1 MDTLNKVTVF
11 ILSLIIGGLLA
22 IISDQVLAADTNI
35 TTNNKGMPV
44 PSAIAPSIS
53 TMNPKICKTGVSGGA
68 NTGVVSISGG
78 FTVEDENC
86 ARIVK
91 VEALSNL
98 GLKVSGVSLMCQDLA
113 TWEAMEMAGSP
124 CPFGGSLGDAARRA
138 WFKKYPERF
147 YNLYGS
153 NFKLPDPASNADK
166 Q

>member
-1 MDTLNKVTVF
+1 MNRF
-11 ILSLIIGGLLA
+11 ILFILALIVGGLLA
-22 IISDQVLAADTNI
+22 IVSAEVFAADTNI
-35 TTNNKGMPV
+35 TTYNKGMPV

-86 ARIVK
+86 VRVVK
-91 VEALSNL
+91 AETLSSL
-98 GLKVSGVSLMCQDLA
+98 GLKVSAVSLMCQDSA
-113 TWEAMEMAGSP
+113 TWDAMEMAGSP
-124 CPFGGSLGDAARRA
+124 CPFGGALGDTARRA
-138 WFKKYPERF
+138 RFKKNPEKF

-153 NFKLPDPASNADK
+153 NFKLPDPVPIADK

>member
-1 MDTLNKVTVF
+1 MSSINKVIVF
-11 ILSLIIGGLLA
+11 ILALIIGGLLA
-22 IISDQVLAADTNI
+22 IISDQVFAADTNI
-35 TTNNKGMPV
+35 TTNMKGMPV

-91 VEALSNL
+91 AETLSNL
-98 GLKVSGVSLMCQDLA
+98 GLKVSAVSLMCQDEA
-113 TWEAMEMAGSP
+113 TWEAMEMASSP
-124 CPFGGSLGDAARRA
+124 CPFGGALGDVARRA
-138 WFKKYPERF
+138 WFKRYPERF
-147 YNLYGS
+147 YKLYGS
-153 NFKLPDPASNADK
+153 DFKLPVIADK

>member
-1 MDTLNKVTVF
+1 MNNVITF
-11 ILSLIIGGLLA
+11 ILALIIGGLLA
-22 IISDQVLAADTNI
+22 IISDQVFAADTTI

-86 ARIVK
+86 ARVVK
-91 VEALSNL
+91 AETLSNL
-98 GLKVSGVSLMCQDLA
+98 GLKVSAVSLMCQDESI
-113 TWEAMEMAGSP
+113 WEAMEMASSP
-124 CPFGGSLGDAARRA
+124 CPFGGALGDVARRA
-138 WFKKYPERF
+138 WFKRYPERF
-147 YNLYGS
+147 YKLYGS
-153 NFKLPDPASNADK
+153 DFKLPVIADK

>member
-1 MDTLNKVTVF
+1 MSSINKVIVF
-11 ILSLIIGGLLA
+11 VLALIIGGLLA

-35 TTNNKGMPV
+35 TTNMKGMPV

-86 ARIVK
+86 ARVVK
-91 VEALSNL
+91 AETLSNL
-98 GLKVSGVSLMCQDLA
+98 GLKVSAVSLMCQDESI
-113 TWEAMEMAGSP
+113 WEAMEMASSP
-124 CPFGGSLGDAARRA
+124 CPFGGALGDVARRA
-138 WFKKYPERF
+138 WFKRYPERF
-147 YNLYGS
+147 YKLYGS
-153 NFKLPDPASNADK
+153 DFKLPVIADK

>member
-1 MDTLNKVTVF
+1 MNKVITF
-11 ILSLIIGGLLA
+11 ILALIIGGLLA
-22 IISDQVLAADTNI
+22 IISDQVFAADTNI

-91 VEALSNL
+91 AETLSNL
-98 GLKVSGVSLMCQDLA
+98 GLKVSAVSLMCQDESI
-113 TWEAMEMAGSP
+113 WEAMEMASSP
-124 CPFGGSLGDAARRA
+124 CPFGGALGDVARRA
-138 WFKKYPERF
+138 WFKRYPERF
-147 YNLYGS
+147 YKLYGS
-153 NFKLPDPASNADK
+153 DFKLPVIADK

>member
-1 MDTLNKVTVF
+1 MNKVITF
-11 ILSLIIGGLLA
+11 ILALIIGGLLA
-22 IISDQVLAADTNI
+22 IISDQVFAADTNI

-86 ARIVK
+86 ARVVK
-91 VEALSNL
+91 AETLSNL
-98 GLKVSGVSLMCQDLA
+98 GLKVSAVSLMCQDESI
-113 TWEAMEMAGSP
+113 WEAMEMASSP
-124 CPFGGSLGDAARRA
+124 CPFGGALGDVARRA
-138 WFKKYPERF
+138 WFKRYPERF
-147 YNLYGS
+147 YKLYGS
-153 NFKLPDPASNADK
+153 DFKLPVIVDK